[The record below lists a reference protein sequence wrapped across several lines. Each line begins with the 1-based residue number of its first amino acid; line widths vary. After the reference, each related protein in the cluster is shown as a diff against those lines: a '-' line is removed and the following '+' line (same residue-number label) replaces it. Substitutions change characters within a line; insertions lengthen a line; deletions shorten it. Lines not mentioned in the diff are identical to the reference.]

1 MPTALI
7 LGVASQDGSYLAEFL
22 LAKKYQ
28 VFGSVRPEGDDL
40 HHIAGFKNRI
50 RLISVDLSQPE
61 SITAAI
67 RKYHPD
73 EFYHLAAM
81 TVPAQSWD
89 QAYLVGQV
97 TGLSPV
103 VSLEAIRKFSPHTR
117 FFYPASSAI
126 YHPQNPY
133 AAAKTYAFH
142 MTRIYREAHHLFAV
156 NGILFNHES
165 PRRPVDF
172 VTRKITSYAA
182 AVKAKKPATPAHLVL
197 WNLDSQC
204 DWGFAGDYAT
214 AMWAMLQAPVP
225 KDYVIATGKLHSVR
239 EVCEIAFSAVG
250 LDWTK
255 YVRVQ
260 PADHPEPPDHAVA
273 GDISAIK
280 KDLGWSPKTSFKELI
295 TMMVLSDLALLS

>member
-40 HHIAGFKNRI
+40 HNIAGFKNRI
-50 RLISVDLSQPE
+50 CLISVDLSQPE

-133 AAAKTYAFH
+133 AAAKTYAFY

-165 PRRPVDF
+165 SRRPLDF
-172 VTRKITSYAA
+172 ATHKITSYVA
-182 AVKAKKPATPAHLVL
+182 AVKTKQPGTPPYLVL
-197 WNLDSQC
+197 WDLDSRR
-204 DWGFAGDYAT
+204 DWGFAGDYVR
-214 AMWAMLQAPVP
+214 AMWVMLQAPVP

-239 EVCEIAFSAVG
+239 EVCEIAFSSVD
-250 LDWTK
+250 LKWQK
-255 YVRVQ
+255 YVQIDPSRR
-260 PADHPEPPDHAVA
+260 PGPDTGAIA
-273 GDISAIK
+273 GNISEIK

-295 TMMVLSDLALLS
+295 KMMVLSDLALLS